1 MEACGKMIGM
11 VGALMLLVIGLA
23 PTTPVYALPTTV
35 NLTTW
40 NDSYLDQSTD
50 MVQVTIDY
58 AGTGRYATTTVRFDW
73 VGGDSGLDAA
83 EIEKVAWNSK
93 AKILSCADG
102 WTCGK
107 QGKMDGFGLFRRTAS
122 NDDDDDL
129 SATFVLKGKVKF
141 GLTGKGRAQFAAL
154 VDYGDCSASVSNARA
169 RFGGKQDQGCAG
181 AAQTISILSENE
193 VPGGERVPE
202 PASLLLLG
210 AGLAGVGIWGRRFAK
225 R

>member
-1 MEACGKMIGM
+1 MATFGKI
-11 VGALMLLVIGLA
+11 VGLGTLLLLA
-23 PTTPVYALPTTV
+23 VSLTQTIPAHALPTTV
-35 NLTTW
+35 DLTTW
-40 NDSYLDQSTD
+40 NDPYLDGSTD
-50 MVQVTIDY
+50 KVVVTLSY
-58 AGTGRYATTTVRFDW
+58 EGVGRNATTTVRFDW
-73 VGGDSGLDAA
+73 VAGDSGLDAA

-107 QGKMDGFGLFRRTAS
+107 QGKMDGFGLFKRTAS

-141 GLTGKGRAQFAAL
+141 ALTGKGRAQFAAL

-181 AAQTISILSENE
+181 AGQTISRLSENE

-210 AGLAGVGIWGRRFAK
+210 AGLAGVGIWRRRSAN
-225 R
+225 